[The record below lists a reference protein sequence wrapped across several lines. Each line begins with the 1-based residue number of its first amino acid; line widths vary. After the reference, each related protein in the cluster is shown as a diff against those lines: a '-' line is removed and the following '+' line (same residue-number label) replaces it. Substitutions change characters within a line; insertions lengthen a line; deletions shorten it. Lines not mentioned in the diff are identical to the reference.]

1 MYRRRQSGTDA
12 GLTAAA
18 RRRFPALL
26 RELEA
31 RKAGLGLSGF
41 GLSVT
46 TLEEVFLA
54 VSAGAAAT
62 GGAARDAGVR
72 LAVTG
77 PPGPLVAWCF
87 WRFCLS
93 AGCLG
98 RPSRLCRPRSGRWLV
113 WGAI

>member
-77 PPGPLVAWCF
+77 PPGPLVAAWC
-87 WRFCLS
+87 FCLS

>member
-1 MYRRRQSGTDA
+1 
-12 GLTAAA
+12 
-18 RRRFPALL
+18 
-26 RELEA
+26 
-31 RKAGLGLSGF
+31 
-41 GLSVT
+41 
-46 TLEEVFLA
+46 VFLA